1 MLPKGKSLCREDVT
15 LAILFPPLHSR
26 GEGGGAVSGHHKAS
40 AGITS
45 RRVVLGEVLRHPR
58 HPPGAGRCDRD
69 PWELLC
75 SLLERQL
82 EATQTPR
89 GTSSSSAHLPGA
101 AEPSLQRL
109 CVIPALTSGS
119 SPEHRIKPPQDGLL
133 PDHCPTN
140 VSPGQSIWAVSTFS
154 AVVKIISDLLT
165 VNLLFNRGFCSY
177 NHQDS
182 G

>member
-15 LAILFPPLHSR
+15 LAILFPSLHSR

-119 SPEHRIKPPQDGLL
+119 SPEHRIKHNHHRMGFYQTTAPQMCHQGRVFGLY
-133 PDHCPTN
+133 P
-140 VSPGQSIWAVSTFS
+140 
-154 AVVKIISDLLT
+154 
-165 VNLLFNRGFCSY
+165 LF
-177 NHQDS
+177 QLWLK
-182 G
+182 